1 MAGGTERSA
10 LTGVAGVPETLLGDA
25 LLSRLPA
32 TAAPAPWTVECDA
45 VLWVTRAGPA
55 ARRAVPPALPRSRHV
70 AVVVGAVVRY
80 RETPVGPYGEVLGA
94 VGGVQGVRPV
104 GSVAFMAVDS
114 EESLV
119 AGRLHWA
126 LPKTLGVLT
135 GPSAEGTVTARGTEG
150 HRWAV
155 TVSPRGR
162 GPALPVRGRTTL
174 RQVSGGSVLT
184 SRLRASGRLRP
195 ALVRVGVE
203 SDGPLAG
210 WLRPGRHLGAV
221 LTGVRLTLEEPRSSP
236 SARQRLR
243 GRSDPPGAPDR
254 PH

>member
-1 MAGGTERSA
+1 MAGGTDRSA
-10 LTGVAGVPETLLGDA
+10 ITGVAGVPETLLGRA

-32 TAAPAPWTVECDA
+32 AAAPPPWTVECDA

-55 ARRAVPPALPRSRHV
+55 ARRAVPPALPPARHV
-70 AVVVGAVVRY
+70 AVVGGVVRY

-94 VGGVQGVRPV
+94 VGAVRGARPV

-119 AGRLHWA
+119 AGRINWA

-135 GPSAEGTVTARGTEG
+135 GPSAEGTVTARGAAG

-162 GPALPVRGRTTL
+162 GPAVPVRGGTTL
-174 RQVSGGSVLT
+174 RQVSGGSILT
-184 SRLRASGRLRP
+184 SRLSASGRLRP

-236 SARQRLR
+236 
-243 GRSDPPGAPDR
+243 
-254 PH
+254 

>member
-1 MAGGTERSA
+1 MADGTERSA
-10 LTGVAGVPETLLGDA
+10 LTGVVGVPETLLDRA
-25 LLSRLPA
+25 LLVRLPV

-55 ARRAVPPALPRSRHV
+55 ARQAVPPALPCFRRL
-70 AVVVGAVVRY
+70 VVVGGVVRY
-80 RETPVGPYGEVLGA
+80 RGTPVGPYGEVLGA
-94 VGGVQGVRPV
+94 VGGVESARPV
-104 GSVAFMAVDS
+104 GSVVFMAVDS

-119 AGRLHWA
+119 AGRLNWA

-135 GPSAEGTVTARGTEG
+135 GPSAEGTVIARGVEG

-162 GPALPVRGRTTL
+162 GPAVPVRGRTTL
-174 RQVSGGSVLT
+174 RQASGRSVLT
-184 SRLRASGRLRP
+184 SRLHASGRLRP

-203 SDGPLAG
+203 SDGPMAG

-221 LTGVRLTLEEPRSSP
+221 LTGVRLTLEQPRSS
-236 SARQRLR
+236 S
-243 GRSDPPGAPDR
+243 
-254 PH
+254 